1 MTADQTACTR
11 TVVETTPEAGVVA
24 NLGSAAWTLQAV
36 EDRDRNLCLTGA
48 MGLTTA
54 VGLGAALR
62 TDEQVTVLEGDGSLL
77 MSLGTLATVAE
88 EDPPNLVIVV
98 WANDAY
104 ETTGGQAT
112 AGADVDLA
120 GVAEDCG
127 VTAWTTE
134 TDEEFVDAYTDAVS
148 HDGAAV
154 VVCDVEPSRPDP
166 TPSLDYGHAY
176 AKYRFRSAFGADD

>member
-11 TVVETTPEAGVVA
+11 TVVETTPEAGIVA
-24 NLGSAAWTLQAV
+24 NLGSAAWTLHAV
-36 EDRDRNLCLTGA
+36 ADRDRNLCLTGA

-62 TDEQVTVLEGDGSLL
+62 SDEQVTVLEGDGSLL
-77 MSLGTLATVAE
+77 MALGTLATVAE
-88 EDPPNLVIVV
+88 EDPSNLVVVV

-104 ETTGGQAT
+104 ETTGGQTA

-127 VTAWTTE
+127 LPAWTAA
-134 TDEEFVDAYTDAVS
+134 TDAAFVDAYADAVA

-154 VVCDVEPSRPDP
+154 VVCGVEPSRPDP
-166 TPSLDYGHAY
+166 KPTLDYGHSY
-176 AKYRFRSAFGADD
+176 AKHRFREAFAE

>member
-11 TVVETTPEAGVVA
+11 TVVEATPEAGVVA
-24 NLGSAAWTLQAV
+24 NLGTAAWTLEVVAP
-36 EDRDRNLCLTGA
+36 DRARNLPLTGA

-62 TDEQVTVLEGDGSLL
+62 SDEQVTVLEGDGSLL
-77 MSLGTLATVAE
+77 MSLGTLATVAS
-88 EDPPNLVIVV
+88 EDPPNLVVVV
-98 WANDAY
+98 WANDTY
-104 ETTGGQAT
+104 ETTGGQAS
-112 AGADVDLA
+112 GSADVDLA

-127 VTAWTTE
+127 LAAWAAA
-134 TDEEFVDAYTDAVS
+134 TDEGFVDAYANAVA

-154 VVCDVEPSRPDP
+154 VVCDVDPHRPDP

-176 AKYRFRSAFGADD
+176 AKSRFRESFD

>member
-11 TVVETTPEAGVVA
+11 TVLETTPDAGVIA
-24 NLGSAAWTLQAV
+24 NLGSAAWTLEAV
-36 EDRDRNLCLTGA
+36 APDRARNLPLTGA

-54 VGLGAALR
+54 VGLGAAVE

-77 MSLGTLATVAE
+77 MSLGVLAVVAD
-88 EDPPNLVIVV
+88 EDPPNLVVVV

-112 AGADVDLA
+112 GGAGVDLA
-120 GVAEDCG
+120 GIARDCG
-127 VTAWTTE
+127 LSAWTAE
-134 TDEEFVDAYTDAVS
+134 TDEEFVDAYAAAVA

-166 TPSLDYGHAY
+166 RPTLDYGHAY
-176 AKYRFRSAFGADD
+176 AKSRFREAFGE

>member
-11 TVVETTPEAGVVA
+11 TVVETTPDAGIVA
-24 NLGSAAWTLQAV
+24 NLGSAAWTLRAV
-36 EDRDRNLCLTGA
+36 APDRARSLCLTGA

-62 TDEQVTVLEGDGSLL
+62 SDEQVTVLEGDGSLL

-88 EDPPNLVIVV
+88 TDPANLVVVV

-104 ETTGGQAT
+104 ETTGGQAV
-112 AGADVDLA
+112 AGAGVDLA

-127 VTAWTTE
+127 LSAWTAA
-134 TDEEFVDAYTDAVS
+134 TDAEFVDAYADAVA

-166 TPSLDYGHAY
+166 RPALDYGHSH
-176 AKYRFRSAFGADD
+176 AKARFRDAFAE